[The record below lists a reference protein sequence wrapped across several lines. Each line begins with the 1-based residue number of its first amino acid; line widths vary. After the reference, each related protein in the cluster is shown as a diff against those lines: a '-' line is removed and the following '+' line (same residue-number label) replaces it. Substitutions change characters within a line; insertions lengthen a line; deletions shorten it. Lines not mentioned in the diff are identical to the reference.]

1 VAPTQKKDVDPKKI
15 TVYGRLSF
23 PRWTAKEAYDAS
35 QKGQYPAK
43 DVASAKPEFNLIL
56 EQAQFDKFMAH
67 VENVFFPYCVAQAAA
82 GEKRDVLTEAE
93 VKKLLDGLKGDLSDQ
108 MFNTPLKAVHE
119 KTAALAPEGVASL
132 KCIGN
137 AGVDIEQ
144 KAIVAAEDELVVP
157 DPDQLTWPVIKPI
170 SQTVHS
176 MYPGAYVA
184 VTLNLYAYHNDPKRP
199 GFGAG
204 ASVAVFKAD
213 GDRFGGGVSVDE
225 DEIFL
230 D

>member
-1 VAPTQKKDVDPKKI
+1 MAPKKDVDPKKL

-23 PRWTAKEAYDAS
+23 PRWTAKEAYDGS

-43 DVASAKPEFNLIL
+43 DIASAKPEFNLIL
-56 EQAQFDKFMAH
+56 DQAQLDKFMNH
-67 VENVFFPYCVAQAAA
+67 VENVFFPYCVAQSNA
-82 GEKRDVLTEAE
+82 GEKRDVLSDAE
-93 VKKLLDGLKGDLSDQ
+93 VKKLLDGLKGDLADQ

-132 KCIGN
+132 KAIGN
-137 AGVDIEQ
+137 AGVDIEL
-144 KAIVAAEDELVVP
+144 KVIVNAEDELVVP
-157 DPDQLTWPVIKPI
+157 DPDLLSYPVVRPI
-170 SQTVHS
+170 GTTVHS

-184 VTLNLYAYHNDPKRP
+184 ATLNLYAYHNDPKRP

-204 ASVAVFKAD
+204 ASTAVFKAD
-213 GDRFGGGVSVDE
+213 AERFGGGVSIDE

>member
-1 VAPTQKKDVDPKKI
+1 MAQQKDVDPKKV

-23 PRWTAKEAYDAS
+23 PRFTAKEAYDGS

-56 EQAQFDKFMAH
+56 EQAQLDKFMTH
-67 VENVFFPYCVAQAAA
+67 VENVFFPYCVAQHNA
-82 GEKRDVLTEAE
+82 GEKKDLLSEAE
-93 VKKLLDGLKGDLSDQ
+93 VKKLLEGLHGDLADQ
-108 MFNTPLKAVHE
+108 MFNTPLKPVHE
-119 KTAALAPEGVASL
+119 KTAALAPDGVASL

-137 AGVDIEQ
+137 AGVDIEL
-144 KAIVAAEDELVVP
+144 KAIINAEDEFAVP
-157 DPDQLTWPVIKPI
+157 DPDVLNYPLVRPI
-170 SQTVHS
+170 AEAVHS

-184 VTLNLYAYHNDPKRP
+184 ATLNLYAYHNDPKRP

-213 GDRFGGGVSVDE
+213 AERFGGGTSVDE

>member
-1 VAPTQKKDVDPKKI
+1 MAQAKKATDPKKL

-43 DVASAKPEFNLIL
+43 DVAEAKPEFNLIL
-56 EQAQFDKFMAH
+56 EKGQLDKFMAH
-67 VENVFFPYCVAQAAA
+67 VENVFFPYCVAQSNA
-82 GEKRDVLTEAE
+82 GEKKDVLSEAE
-93 VKKLLDGLKGDLSDQ
+93 VKKLLDGLKGDLADQ
-108 MFNTPLKAVHE
+108 IFNTPLKPVHE
-119 KTAALAPEGVASL
+119 KTLELMPDGVASL

-144 KAIVAAEDELVVP
+144 KAIVNSEDEFAVP
-157 DPDQLTWPVIKPI
+157 DPDVLNFPIVRPI

-184 VTLNLYAYHNDPKRP
+184 ATVNLYAYHNDPKRP

-204 ASVAVFKAD
+204 ARVAVFKAD
-213 GDRFGGGVSVDE
+213 ADRFGGGVAVDE

>member
-1 VAPTQKKDVDPKKI
+1 MAQDKKVDPKKL

-43 DVASAKPEFNLIL
+43 DIASAKPEFNLVL
-56 EQAQFDKFMAH
+56 DQPQLDKFMNH
-67 VENVFFPYCVAQAAA
+67 VEQVFFPYCVAQSQA
-82 GEKRDVLTEAE
+82 GEKKDVLSEAE
-93 VKKLLDGLKGDLSDQ
+93 VKKLLEGLKGDLAEQ
-108 MFNTPLKAVHE
+108 LFNTPLKPVHE
-119 KTAALAPEGVASL
+119 KTLALAPEAVASL
-132 KCIGN
+132 KAIGN

-144 KAIVAAEDELVVP
+144 KAIVNSEDELAVP
-157 DPDQLTWPVIKPI
+157 DPDLLNFPVVRPI
-170 SQTVHS
+170 NQTVHS

-184 VTLNLYAYHNDPKRP
+184 ATLNLYAYHNDPKRP
-199 GFGAG
+199 GFAAG

-213 GDRFGGGVSVDE
+213 AERFGGGVSVDE

>member
-1 VAPTQKKDVDPKKI
+1 MAPTKEQDPKKL

-35 QKGQYPAK
+35 QKGNYPAA
-43 DVASAKPEFNLIL
+43 DIASAKPEFSLVL
-56 EQAQFDKFMAH
+56 EQGQFDKFMNH
-67 VENVFFPYCVAQAAA
+67 VENVFLPYCVAQSNA
-82 GEKRDVLTEAE
+82 GEKKDVLDAGE
-93 VKKLLDGLKGDLSDQ
+93 VKKLLEGLQGDLSDQ
-108 MFNTPLKAVHE
+108 TFNTPIKAVHE
-119 KTAALAPEGVASL
+119 KTAVLAPEGVATI
-132 KCIGN
+132 KVIGN

-144 KAIVAAEDELVVP
+144 KAIVNDEQELVVP
-157 DPDQLTWPVIKPI
+157 DPDLLSFPVVRPI

-184 VTLNLYAYHNDPKRP
+184 ATLNLYAYHNGKHP
-199 GFGAG
+199 GFSAG
-204 ASVAVFKAD
+204 GTVAVFKAD
-213 GDRFGGGVSVDE
+213 AERFGGGVSVDE

>member
-1 VAPTQKKDVDPKKI
+1 MAQDKKAVDPKKL

-35 QKGQYPAK
+35 QKGNYPYA
-43 DVASAKPEFNLIL
+43 DVASAKPEFNLVL
-56 EQAQFDKFMAH
+56 EKGQFDKFMNH
-67 VENVFFPYCVAQAAA
+67 VESVFLPYCVAQSTA
-82 GEKRDVLTEAE
+82 GEKKDVLDAGE
-93 VKKLLDGLKGDLSDQ
+93 VKKLVEGLKGDLSDQ
-108 MFNTPLKAVHE
+108 TFNTPIKAVGE
-119 KTAALAPEGVASL
+119 KTLELMPDAVASL

-144 KAIVAAEDELVVP
+144 KAIINKEDEFAVP
-157 DPDQLTWPVIKPI
+157 DPDVLNFPLVRPI
-170 SQTVHS
+170 GQSVFS

-184 VTLNLYAYHNDPKRP
+184 ATLNLYAYHNGKHP
-199 GFGAG
+199 GFSAG

-213 GDRFGGGVSVDE
+213 AERFGGGVSVDE

>member
-1 VAPTQKKDVDPKKI
+1 MAQDKKVDPKKI

-43 DVASAKPEFNLIL
+43 DIASAKPEFNLVL
-56 EQAQFDKFMAH
+56 DQAQFDKFVNH
-67 VENVFFPYCVAQAAA
+67 VEQVFFPYCVAQSQA
-82 GEKRDVLTEAE
+82 GEKKDVLSEAE
-93 VKKLLDGLKGDLSDQ
+93 VKKLLEGLKGDLAEQ
-108 MFNTPLKAVHE
+108 MFNTPLKPVHE
-119 KTAALAPEGVASL
+119 KTLALCPEGVASL
-132 KCIGN
+132 KAIGN

-144 KAIVAAEDELVVP
+144 KAIVNSEDELAVP
-157 DPDQLTWPVIKPI
+157 DPDLLNFPVVRPI
-170 SQTVHS
+170 NQTVHS

-184 VTLNLYAYHNDPKRP
+184 ATLNLYAYHNDPKRP

-213 GDRFGGGVSVDE
+213 AERFGGGVAVDE